1 MNLRTAVCLVVLSV
15 VCSKREGSGG
25 GLHFISDDS
34 DLDYDGSGDTLD
46 SLLLIPDDG
55 SEDSYDIP
63 FEADSQDYDDD
74 LNEYINSDDD
84 DDDYYDEDKDLT
96 LTADDDDDY
105 ESVLKIVEIEPKP
118 EENEVVLETSQIL
131 IMVGS
136 AFISFG
142 IAMLSFFLCKR
153 SMEKRK
159 QKAKIVNQI
168 KTQQIQSA
176 SNPIVKNYHRVPTD
190 TQEYL
195 KTQDTHIDMYRGD
208 SQASCDPLIK

>member
-1 MNLRTAVCLVVLSV
+1 MNLKTVIFMLVISV
-15 VCSKREGSGG
+15 VWSRREGSGG

-34 DLDYDGSGDTLD
+34 DLDYEGSGEDLD

-55 SEDSYDIP
+55 SDDDSYDIP
-63 FEADSQDYDDD
+63 FEPDSQDYDDD

-84 DDDYYDEDKDLT
+84 DYYDADRDLI
-96 LTADDDDDY
+96 LTADEDDADDA

-118 EENEVVLETSQIL
+118 EENEVILETSQIL

-168 KTQQIQSA
+168 KTKQVQS
-176 SNPIVKNYHRVPTD
+176 SSPIVKNYHLVPSD

-195 KTQDTHIDMYRGD
+195 KQDTHIDMFRGD
-208 SQASCDPLIK
+208 SQTSCDPLIK

>member
-1 MNLRTAVCLVVLSV
+1 MNLKTVIFSLVISV
-15 VCSKREGSGG
+15 VWSRREGSGG

-34 DLDYDGSGDTLD
+34 DLDYDGSGED
-46 SLLLIPDDG
+46 LLLIPDDG
-55 SEDSYDIP
+55 SDDDSYDIP
-63 FEADSQDYDDD
+63 FTPDSQDYDDD

-84 DDDYYDEDKDLT
+84 YYDEDRDLI
-96 LTADDDDDY
+96 LTADEEDAADDD

-118 EENEVVLETSQIL
+118 EENEVILETSQIL

-159 QKAKIVNQI
+159 QKAKIVSQI
-168 KTQQIQSA
+168 KTKQVQTS
-176 SNPIVKNYHRVPTD
+176 SPIVKNYHLVPSD

-195 KTQDTHIDMYRGD
+195 KQDTHIDMYRGD

>member
-1 MNLRTAVCLVVLSV
+1 MNLKTVIFMLVISV
-15 VCSKREGSGG
+15 VWSRREGSGG

-34 DLDYDGSGDTLD
+34 DLDYEGSGEDLD

-55 SEDSYDIP
+55 SDDDSYDIP
-63 FEADSQDYDDD
+63 FEPDSQDYDDD

-84 DDDYYDEDKDLT
+84 DYYDADRDLI
-96 LTADDDDDY
+96 LTADEDDADDA

-118 EENEVVLETSQIL
+118 EENEVILETSQIL

-136 AFISFG
+136 GFVSFG

-168 KTQQIQSA
+168 KTKQVQS
-176 SNPIVKNYHRVPTD
+176 SSPIVKNYHLVPSD

-195 KTQDTHIDMYRGD
+195 KQDTHIDMFRGD
-208 SQASCDPLIK
+208 SQTSCDPLIK

>member
-1 MNLRTAVCLVVLSV
+1 MNLKTVIFMLVISV
-15 VCSKREGSGG
+15 VWSRREGSGG

-34 DLDYDGSGDTLD
+34 DLDYEGSGEDLD

-55 SEDSYDIP
+55 SDDDSYDIP
-63 FEADSQDYDDD
+63 FEPDSQDYDDD

-84 DDDYYDEDKDLT
+84 DYYDADRDLI
-96 LTADDDDDY
+96 LTADEDDADDA

-118 EENEVVLETSQIL
+118 EENEGILETSQIL

-136 AFISFG
+136 GFVSFG

-168 KTQQIQSA
+168 KTKQVQS
-176 SNPIVKNYHRVPTD
+176 SSPIVKNYHLS
-190 TQEYL
+190 L
-195 KTQDTHIDMYRGD
+195 KLSI
-208 SQASCDPLIK
+208 I

>member
-1 MNLRTAVCLVVLSV
+1 MNLKTVIFMLVISV
-15 VCSKREGSGG
+15 VWSRREGSGG

-34 DLDYDGSGDTLD
+34 DLDYEGSGEDLD

-55 SEDSYDIP
+55 SDDDSYDIP
-63 FEADSQDYDDD
+63 FEPDSQDYDDD

-84 DDDYYDEDKDLT
+84 DYYDADRDLI
-96 LTADDDDDY
+96 LTADEDDADDA

-118 EENEVVLETSQIL
+118 EENEVILETSQIL

-168 KTQQIQSA
+168 KTKQVQS
-176 SNPIVKNYHRVPTD
+176 SSPIVKNYLLVPSD

-195 KTQDTHIDMYRGD
+195 KQDTHIDMFRGD
-208 SQASCDPLIK
+208 SQTSCDPLIK